1 MKITAD
7 YREKSSGLIDLLKNR
22 GVVVELKSIPCGDY
36 IIDDTITIERKTAN
50 DFLISIIN
58 GRLFR
63 QLLNLKKFCTNPIL
77 LVEGNPYKTKHN
89 FDKAAIKGALIST
102 QVVWYVPTIFSHSV
116 KDSRDILLMISRQI
130 EICVDVVALRG
141 GYRPKRLKFQ
151 QLYILQGLPQVGP
164 TIAKRLLEHFKSVS
178 KVMNASVQALTEV
191 DGIGKVTA
199 EKIREVLDTEN
210 KITI

>member
-1 MKITAD
+1 MNDLKITAD

-77 LVEGNPYKTKHN
+77 LIEPKLCNCRGCWRYKTSGVKLYYN
-89 FDKAAIKGALIST
+89 TAIT
-102 QVVWYVPTIFSHSV
+102 
-116 KDSRDILLMISRQI
+116 
-130 EICVDVVALRG
+130 
-141 GYRPKRLKFQ
+141 
-151 QLYILQGLPQVGP
+151 
-164 TIAKRLLEHFKSVS
+164 
-178 KVMNASVQALTEV
+178 
-191 DGIGKVTA
+191 
-199 EKIREVLDTEN
+199 
-210 KITI
+210 